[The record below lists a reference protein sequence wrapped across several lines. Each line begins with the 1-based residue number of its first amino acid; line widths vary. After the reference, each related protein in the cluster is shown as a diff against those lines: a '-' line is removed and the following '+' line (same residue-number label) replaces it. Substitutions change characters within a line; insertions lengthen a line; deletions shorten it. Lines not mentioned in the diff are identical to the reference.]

1 MDKALVFLRLER
13 RNAAIVN
20 ARGALVD
27 KTQARFLPA
36 YERRALVASQSF
48 AGS

>member
-1 MDKALVFLRLER
+1 MDKARAFLAVEH

-20 ARGALVD
+20 ARGGLVD

-36 YERRALVASQSF
+36 DEMRALVVSQSF
-48 AGS
+48 ARS